1 MSRCRQSRWLIP
13 TQDRRP
19 IGGPSTTIFLSSRP
33 RMFHRPARPNKWQH
47 GDRFSAAPRL
57 QTGTCVKRYKANMRI
72 EVTREACCSQD
83 DQLGPLTL
91 QIELAEESVIWE
103 LARKIGEAN
112 FLQFSSPRN
121 VIDAYC
127 AGKLLFSIP
136 AVGASSA
143 SVSYAVGRDDPVH
156 RHVRE

>member
-1 MSRCRQSRWLIP
+1 MFECMAHNKAFKNVRFALWDWRSASPLI
-13 TQDRRP
+13 
-19 IGGPSTTIFLSSRP
+19 S
-33 RMFHRPARPNKWQH
+33 
-47 GDRFSAAPRL
+47 
-57 QTGTCVKRYKANMRI
+57 RYKANMRI

-136 AVGASSA
+136 AVGASGA
-143 SVSYAVGRDDPVH
+143 TVSYAVGRDDPVS
-156 RHVRE
+156 RHLKEPRISCVWPGRL

>member
-1 MSRCRQSRWLIP
+1 
-13 TQDRRP
+13 
-19 IGGPSTTIFLSSRP
+19 
-33 RMFHRPARPNKWQH
+33 
-47 GDRFSAAPRL
+47 
-57 QTGTCVKRYKANMRI
+57 MRI

-136 AVGASSA
+136 AVGASGA
-143 SVSYAVGRDDPVH
+143 TVSYAVGRDDPVS
-156 RHVRE
+156 RHLKEPRISCVWPGREI

>member
-1 MSRCRQSRWLIP
+1 MRGHNKAVNRTPKAWRFWFPPLAL
-13 TQDRRP
+13 RRRL
-19 IGGPSTTIFLSSRP
+19 PS
-33 RMFHRPARPNKWQH
+33 
-47 GDRFSAAPRL
+47 
-57 QTGTCVKRYKANMRI
+57 RYKANMRI

-136 AVGASSA
+136 AVGASGA
-143 SVSYAVGRDDPVH
+143 TVSYAVGRDDPVS
-156 RHVRE
+156 RHLKEPRISCVWPGRL

>member
-1 MSRCRQSRWLIP
+1 MQRTRCGGLVQQ
-13 TQDRRP
+13 TFDR
-19 IGGPSTTIFLSSRP
+19 
-33 RMFHRPARPNKWQH
+33 H
-47 GDRFSAAPRL
+47 AAHTVQMLR
-57 QTGTCVKRYKANMRI
+57 CYKANMRI

-143 SVSYAVGRDDPVH
+143 SVSYAVGRDDSVN
-156 RHVRE
+156 RHLREPRISCVWPGRL